1 MLKVIKPLLVSVVAL
16 SLGMDASS
24 TAAFGAGFRGGGQ
37 GRVVAAH
44 GFGGSRGFGGM
55 RGFGGGGPSRF
66 VAAHGFGGPRGFGGM
81 GGAAVC
87 WAECA
92 GSVECAP
99 SARRAGSEP
108 GAGSV
113 ELGPSAGH
121 RALLERAASVEF
133 VA

>member
-37 GRVVAAH
+37 GRV
-44 GFGGSRGFGGM
+44 
-55 RGFGGGGPSRF
+55 